1 MRYGISTFATD
12 GHIQPIEL
20 ARAVENHG
28 FERLWLAEHSHIP
41 TSRRTPWG
49 GREGAPPLPE
59 KYGRTHD
66 IFVAMGAMAAVTTTL
81 RLGSGIALVAQRD
94 PIWLAK
100 QVASLDAISGGRFDF
115 GIGYGW
121 NLEEMESHGADTKRR
136 RAVTRERMLAIKE
149 IFAGDVA
156 EFHGEHVEFEPM
168 WSWPKPVQQPS
179 PPIFIGAAPTPVTFR
194 HIVEYADGW
203 VPISGRFPIEDRI
216 GELRQTAEDAGR
228 DPEDLSV
235 GVYNAPSRPEVLE
248 SFKTAG
254 VDFVLLSLE
263 SQSEAETADT
273 LGRYADLAAD
283 VG

>member
-12 GHIQPIEL
+12 RNIQPVPL
-20 ARAVENHG
+20 ARAVEEHG

-49 GREGAPPLPE
+49 GREGAPPLPD
-59 KYGRTHD
+59 KYWRTHD

-100 QVASLDAISGGRFDF
+100 QAASLDAISGGRFDF

-121 NLEEMESHGADTKRR
+121 NLEEMESHRADTRRR

-149 IFAGDVA
+149 IFANDEA
-156 EFHGEHVEFEPM
+156 EFHGDHVDFEPM
-168 WSWPKPVQQPS
+168 WAWPKPIQQPS

-203 VPISGRFPIEDRI
+203 IPVSGRYPIEDHVD
-216 GELRQTAEDAGR
+216 ELRHLAEDAGR
-228 DPEDLSV
+228 DPATLTV
-235 GVYNAPSRPEVLE
+235 GAYNAPAKVEVLE
-248 SFKTAG
+248 SLKTAG

-263 SQSEAETADT
+263 TLAEDETVDT
-273 LGRYADLAAD
+273 LGGFADLAKE